1 MMFQELLKTV
11 QINIST
17 VRSIIQVNE
26 RLRENVFGIKSIIAQ
41 ERGTQANSI
50 IDELTQ
56 NAPEARNWRIY
67 DHCAVVTRLYA
78 IYERFVEDLI
88 REWIQLLP
96 DLFPVYADLGDRICN
111 THRVGVARLLLD
123 ITKNRFGHL
132 SVEEV
137 IRGLFYGA
145 SGTGEKYELL
155 PDAFLLHEQNL
166 RKNTLDKLFADAG
179 ISQAWSWVEKHRKI
193 KYFVEEIRGSENTA
207 EGELNELIDYRND
220 AAHGAF
226 IDTILSSNALLELCD
241 FVEALC
247 QALAELVTCQII
259 EQQTSTGQAQEIGRI
274 TKWLKKRQAAVAKVE
289 ETTLSVG
296 TSVFLMG
303 EAYCQLA
310 RIQSIRINDADQES
324 VQTISGMEV
333 GLKFDVE
340 ARNNLRLYV
349 VK

>member
-1 MMFQELLKTV
+1 MFQELLKTV
-11 QINIST
+11 QRNIST
-17 VRSIIQVNE
+17 VRSIIKVNE
-26 RLRENVFGIKSIIAQ
+26 KLIRAAFGDKSIIPQEWGTEADSIIAQ
-41 ERGTQANSI
+41 
-50 IDELTQ
+50 LTQ
-56 NAPEARNWRIY
+56 DAPEARDWRIY

-96 DLFPVYADLGDRICN
+96 DLFPVYADLEERICN
-111 THRVGVARLLLD
+111 THRIGVARLLLD

-132 SVEEV
+132 SVEQV

-145 SGTGEKYELL
+145 SGTTEKYELL

-166 RKNTLDKLFADAG
+166 RREALEKMFADAG
-179 ISQAWSWVEKHRKI
+179 IGNAWTWVEKHRKI
-193 KYFVEEIRGSENTA
+193 KHFVEEVRGSENTA

-226 IDTILSSNALLELCD
+226 VNIILSANELIELCD
-241 FVEALC
+241 FVEVLC
-247 QALAELVTCQII
+247 QALAELVTYQII
-259 EQQTSTGQAQEIGRI
+259 EQQTSTGQAQEIGQI
-274 TKWLKKRQAAVAKVE
+274 TEWFKKSQAAVVKVE

-310 RIQSIRINDADQES
+310 TIQSIRINDADQES
-324 VQTISGMEV
+324 VQTSRGMEV
-333 GLKFDVE
+333 GLKFDIE
-340 ARNNLRLYV
+340 ARKKLCLYV

>member
-1 MMFQELLKTV
+1 MIFQELLKTI
-11 QINIST
+11 QRNIST
-17 VRSIIQVNE
+17 VRSIIKVNE
-26 RLRENVFGIKSIIAQ
+26 KLIRAAFGDKSIITQ
-41 ERGTQANSI
+41 EWGTQADSI
-50 IDELTQ
+50 IDQLTQ
-56 NAPEARNWRIY
+56 DAPEPKDWRIY

-111 THRVGVARLLLD
+111 THRIGVARLLLD

-166 RKNTLDKLFADAG
+166 RKDTLEKLFADAG
-179 ISQAWSWVEKHRKI
+179 ILNAWAWVEKHRKI
-193 KYFVEEIRGSENTA
+193 KYFVEEVRGSENTA

-220 AAHGAF
+220 AAYGAF
-226 IDTILSSNALLELCD
+226 INTILSANELLELCD

-247 QALAELVTCQII
+247 QALAELVTYQII
-259 EQQTSTGQAQEIGRI
+259 KQQTSTGQAQEIGQI
-274 TKWLKKRQAAVAKVE
+274 TEWFKKSKAAVAKVE

-310 RIQSIRINDADQES
+310 TIKSIQVDDTDQES
-324 VQTISGMEV
+324 VQTSSDMEL

-340 ARNNLRLYV
+340 AR
-349 VK
+349 KKIAFICG

>member
-11 QINIST
+11 QRNIST

-26 RLRENVFGIKSIIAQ
+26 KLIRAAFGDKSIITQEWGTEADSIIAQ
-41 ERGTQANSI
+41 
-50 IDELTQ
+50 LTQ
-56 NAPEARNWRIY
+56 DAPEPRDWRIY

-88 REWIQLLP
+88 REWIQVLP
-96 DLFPVYADLGDRICN
+96 DLFPVYADLEERICN
-111 THRVGVARLLLD
+111 THRIGVARLLLD

-132 SVEEV
+132 SVEQV
-137 IRGLFYGA
+137 IRGLFHGA

-166 RKNTLDKLFADAG
+166 RKDTLDKLFADAG
-179 ISQAWSWVEKHRKI
+179 ILNAWSWVEKHRKI
-193 KYFVEEIRGSENTA
+193 KHFIEEVRGSENTA

-259 EQQTSTGQAQEIGRI
+259 KQQTLTGQAQEIGRI
-274 TKWLKKRQAAVAKVE
+274 TEWFKNSQAAVAKVE

-310 RIQSIRINDADQES
+310 TIQSIRINDDAQES
-324 VQTISGMEV
+324 VQTSRGMEV
-333 GLKFDVE
+333 GLKFDIE
-340 ARNNLRLYV
+340 ARKKLRLYL

>member
-11 QINIST
+11 QRNIST
-17 VRSIIQVNE
+17 VRSIIKVNE
-26 RLRENVFGIKSIIAQ
+26 KLIRAAFGDKSIIPQEWGTEADSIIAQ
-41 ERGTQANSI
+41 
-50 IDELTQ
+50 LTQ
-56 NAPEARNWRIY
+56 DAPEARDWRIY

-96 DLFPVYADLGDRICN
+96 DLFPVYADLEERICN
-111 THRVGVARLLLD
+111 THRIGVARLLLD

-132 SVEEV
+132 SVEQV
-137 IRGLFYGA
+137 IRVLFYGA
-145 SGTGEKYELL
+145 SGTTEKYELL

-166 RKNTLDKLFADAG
+166 RREALEKMFADAG
-179 ISQAWSWVEKHRKI
+179 IGNAWTWVEKHRKI
-193 KYFVEEIRGSENTA
+193 K
-207 EGELNELIDYRND
+207 
-220 AAHGAF
+220 H
-226 IDTILSSNALLELCD
+226 

-247 QALAELVTCQII
+247 QALAELVTYQIV
-259 EQQTSTGQAQEIGRI
+259 EQQKSTGQAQEIGRI
-274 TKWLKKRQAAVAKVE
+274 TEWFKKSQAAVVKVE

-310 RIQSIRINDADQES
+310 TIQSIRINDADQES
-324 VQTISGMEV
+324 VQTSRGMEV

-340 ARNNLRLYV
+340 ARKKLCLYV

>member
-11 QINIST
+11 HINIST

-26 RLRENVFGIKSIIAQ
+26 RLRENVFGIKSIITQ
-41 ERGTQANSI
+41 EQGTQANSI

-88 REWIQLLP
+88 REWIQFLP
-96 DLFPVYADLGDRICN
+96 DLFPVYADLEERICN
-111 THRVGVARLLLD
+111 THRIGVARLLLD

-132 SVEEV
+132 SVKQV
-137 IRGLFYGA
+137 IRGLFHGA

-166 RKNTLDKLFADAG
+166 RREALEKMFADAG
-179 ISQAWSWVEKHRKI
+179 IGNAWTWVEKHRKI
-193 KYFVEEIRGSENTA
+193 KHFVEEVRGSENTA

-259 EQQTSTGQAQEIGRI
+259 KQQTSTGQAQEIGRI
-274 TKWLKKRQAAVAKVE
+274 TEWFKQSQAAVVKVE
-289 ETTLSVG
+289 EMTLSVG
-296 TSVFLMG
+296 TSVFLVG

-310 RIQSIRINDADQES
+310 RIQIIQLDNADQES
-324 VQTISGMEV
+324 VQTIHGMEV
-333 GLKFDVE
+333 GLRFDVE
-340 ARNNLRLYV
+340 ARKKLRLYV

>member
-11 QINIST
+11 HINIST

-26 RLRENVFGIKSIIAQ
+26 RLRENVFGIKSIITQ
-41 ERGTQANSI
+41 EQGTQANSI

-88 REWIQLLP
+88 REWIQFLP
-96 DLFPVYADLGDRICN
+96 DLFPVYADLEERICN
-111 THRVGVARLLLD
+111 THRIGVARLLLD

-132 SVEEV
+132 SVEQV
-137 IRGLFYGA
+137 IRGLFHGA

-166 RKNTLDKLFADAG
+166 RREALEKMFADAG
-179 ISQAWSWVEKHRKI
+179 IGNAWTWVEMHRKI
-193 KYFVEEIRGSENTA
+193 KHFVEEVRGSENTA

-241 FVEALC
+241 FVESLC

-259 EQQTSTGQAQEIGRI
+259 KQQTSTGQAEEIGRI
-274 TKWLKKRQAAVAKVE
+274 TEWFKKSQAAVAKVE
-289 ETTLSVG
+289 EMTLSVG
-296 TSVFLMG
+296 TSVFLVG

-310 RIQSIRINDADQES
+310 RIQIIRINDADQQT
-324 VQTISGMEV
+324 VQTTNGMEV

-340 ARNNLRLYV
+340 ARNKLRLYV

>member
-1 MMFQELLKTV
+1 MFQELLKTV
-11 QINIST
+11 HINIST

-26 RLRENVFGIKSIIAQ
+26 RLRENVFGIKSIITQ
-41 ERGTQANSI
+41 EQGTQANSI

-96 DLFPVYADLGDRICN
+96 DLFPVYADLEERICN
-111 THRVGVARLLLD
+111 THRIGVARLLLD

-132 SVEEV
+132 SVEQV
-137 IRGLFYGA
+137 IRGLFHGA

-166 RKNTLDKLFADAG
+166 RREALEKMFADAG
-179 ISQAWSWVEKHRKI
+179 IGNAWTWVEMHRKI
-193 KYFVEEIRGSENTA
+193 KHFVEEVRGSENTA
-207 EGELNELIDYRND
+207 EGELNELIGYRND

-247 QALAELVTCQII
+247 QALAELVTCKII
-259 EQQTSTGQAQEIGRI
+259 KQQTSTGQAQEIGRI
-274 TKWLKKRQAAVAKVE
+274 TEWFKKSQAAVAKVE
-289 ETTLSVG
+289 EMTLLVG
-296 TSVFLMG
+296 TSVFLVG

-310 RIQSIRINDADQES
+310 RIQSIRINDADQQT

-340 ARNNLRLYV
+340 ARNKLRLYV